1 MPSNEMVIDRFE
13 DCYGLKIDDVL
24 YDLIKIMNSEG
35 INVLNNTNNILN
47 SDFQELVVKS
57 SNLNRCLYK
66 KKSNTKV

>member
-1 MPSNEMVIDRFE
+1 MPSNEEVIDRFQ
-13 DCYGLKIDDVL
+13 DFYALKIDDVL

-35 INVLNNTNNILN
+35 INVLNNTNNSLF

-66 KKSNTKV
+66 KKSNTKE